1 MVFVIQKLC
10 FCYVVDTRSHFIRP
24 PHTSA
29 VKEML
34 ICSSLMK
41 LLANPLSQ
49 QAGKWLVIRRR
60 PESSA
65 LIKIGFRFCKNNK
78 IE

>member
-1 MVFVIQKLC
+1 V
-10 FCYVVDTRSHFIRP
+10 
-24 PHTSA
+24 
-29 VKEML
+29 
-34 ICSSLMK
+34 K

-65 LIKIGFRFCKNNK
+65 VIQYAVGFVRYAESLFLLDSGLRRNDGN
-78 IE
+78 